1 MTAMISQSINAAD
14 AGNGANGMK
23 SQRKRK
29 KWSVKEKMLIRAQ
42 DRTCVCNTEKMNGIS
57 IAEKSDGTA
66 FLTMR
71 FSGYPGDN
79 CALGTYGSKG
89 RATEVLDGICNAYE
103 GKWRTFTMPEK

>member
-1 MTAMISQSINAAD
+1 
-14 AGNGANGMK
+14 
-23 SQRKRK
+23 
-29 KWSVKEKMLIRAQ
+29 MLIRTQ

-57 IAEKSDGTA
+57 IVEKSDGTA

-103 GKWRTFTMPEK
+103 DMCEIFNMPEE